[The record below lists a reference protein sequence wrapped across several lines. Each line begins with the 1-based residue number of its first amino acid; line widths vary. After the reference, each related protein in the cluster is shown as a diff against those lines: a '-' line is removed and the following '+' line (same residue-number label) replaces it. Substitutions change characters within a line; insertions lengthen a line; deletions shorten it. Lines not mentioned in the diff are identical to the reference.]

1 MTNYILFSL
10 SFIGGMII
18 MGLILIPVYRS
29 IYRDPSNEY
38 NRAYAEGLEEGF
50 NMARKYFLDDYD
62 E

>member
-18 MGLILIPVYRS
+18 MGLILIPVYKN
-29 IYRDPSNEY
+29 IYTDPNIEY
-38 NRAYAEGLEEGF
+38 NRIYAEGLEEGF